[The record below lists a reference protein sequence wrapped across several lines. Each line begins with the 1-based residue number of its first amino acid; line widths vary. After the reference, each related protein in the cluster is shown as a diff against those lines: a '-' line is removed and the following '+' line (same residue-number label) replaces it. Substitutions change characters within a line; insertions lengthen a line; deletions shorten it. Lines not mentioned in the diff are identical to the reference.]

1 MKSRILAGVV
11 ACAVIA
17 GGCDEVREFVD
28 PSAPPPPAAEEVEPF
43 YDSSGGVDSVRVN
56 GNVVVIHVEQPYQ
69 QIQRGGSLWARVGPF
84 VYLMSPSTRSV
95 FEAFPGVAGVRVVTH
110 LPDGTEVARAMLRR
124 DAMSD
129 VLWRRSLN
137 ILGTALEGG
146 RENPRKLELLT
157 EWGEE
162 RTEFRYNPDYVN

>member
-1 MKSRILAGVV
+1 MKSRILAGVL
-11 ACAVIA
+11 ACAVVA
-17 GGCDEVREFVD
+17 GGCEQVRAFLE
-28 PSAPPPPAAEEVEPF
+28 PSAPEPPAAEEVEPF
-43 YDSSGGVDSVRVN
+43 YATSGGVDSVRLN
-56 GNVVVIHVEQPYQ
+56 GNVVVVHVEQPYQ
-69 QIQRGGSLWARVGPF
+69 QLQRGGSLWARVGPY
-84 VYLMSPSTRSV
+84 VYLMTPSTRSV
-95 FEAFPGVAGVRVVTH
+95 FEAFPGVAAVRVVTH

-129 VLWRRSLN
+129 VLWRRTLN

-146 RENPRKLELLT
+146 RENPRKLEQLT